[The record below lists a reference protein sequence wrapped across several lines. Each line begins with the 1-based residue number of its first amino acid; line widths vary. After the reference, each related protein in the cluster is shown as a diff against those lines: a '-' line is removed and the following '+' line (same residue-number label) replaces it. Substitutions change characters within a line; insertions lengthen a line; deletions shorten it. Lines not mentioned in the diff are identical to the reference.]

1 MSIDADDGEVDLPD
15 EQRSD
20 SINTEGVGTEVS
32 AATVGEHG
40 KSGLLG
46 KRVRIP
52 DHVVYRAFVSETV
65 VLNLRTGRYH
75 GVNRTG
81 ARMLDVLQAADS
93 VEQAAAQLA
102 REYGQPVSVLEG
114 DLCQFCSDL
123 SERELI
129 DLVDGND

>member
-1 MSIDADDGEVDLPD
+1 MDGAVRAE
-15 EQRSD
+15 RSL
-20 SINTEGVGTEVS
+20 
-32 AATVGEHG
+32 
-40 KSGLLG
+40 GLLP

-65 VLNLRTGRYH
+65 VLNLKTGRYH

-81 ARMLDVLQAADS
+81 ARMLDVLKDS
-93 VEQAAAQLA
+93 GTVEEAAAQLA
-102 REYGQPVSVLEG
+102 NEYGQPVSQVQA

-129 DLVDGND
+129 DLVDGDD